1 MFNSLIKHG
10 FNALQT
16 VSDNLNNYDVK
27 QMHMINFVCIY
38 LCLLFTLFMAGWIYQ
53 WIFLAKL
60 DLPLLLQGVQVL
72 GSAGVL
78 ALLRYIT
85 DVISGT
91 KIMID
96 KNHNGV
102 PDEEEPPAP
111 EILQVKPDKN
121 EIEKESEDTRD

>member
-1 MFNSLIKHG
+1 MLENLIKHG
-10 FNALQT
+10 FDALQT
-16 VSDNLNNYDVK
+16 VSNNLNNYDIK

-78 ALLRYIT
+78 ALLRYVT

-96 KNHNGV
+96 KNHNNI
-102 PDEEEPPAP
+102 PDELE
-111 EILQVKPDKN
+111 QQTPDVTQPSKN